1 MIPEFIIPDATW
13 SDSQMLPKPQCPSNS
28 KVIWFK
34 IDMIQKYHGQK
45 GNGPKES
52 PLVLKPHGS
61 MGAMPHVS
69 HGVLLT

>member
-1 MIPEFIIPDATW
+1 MVPVFIIPEATW
-13 SDSQMLPKPQCPSNS
+13 SGSLMLPKLHCPSDS
-28 KVIWFK
+28 KNKWFK
-34 IDMIQKYHGQK
+34 IGMIQKCHGQK